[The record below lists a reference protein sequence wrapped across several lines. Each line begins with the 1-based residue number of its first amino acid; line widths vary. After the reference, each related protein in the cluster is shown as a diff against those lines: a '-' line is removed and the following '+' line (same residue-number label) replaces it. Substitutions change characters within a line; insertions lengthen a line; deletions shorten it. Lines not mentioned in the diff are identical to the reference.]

1 MRLIPGMQGWFNIHK
16 SMNMIH
22 HINKME
28 DKNHMSIAVDAERTF
43 HKIQHLFMT
52 KLSKNGYRRKL
63 NIIKATNDKPTANIT
78 LYSKGP

>member
-28 DKNHMSIAVDAERTF
+28 DKNHMSITVDAERTF